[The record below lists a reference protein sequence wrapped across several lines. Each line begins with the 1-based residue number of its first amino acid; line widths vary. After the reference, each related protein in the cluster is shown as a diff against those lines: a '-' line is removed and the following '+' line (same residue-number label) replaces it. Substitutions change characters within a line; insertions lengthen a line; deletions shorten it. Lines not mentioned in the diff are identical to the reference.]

1 MLRMP
6 GVVVPNS
13 KEFRKKITKYP
24 ILCAGE
30 NAESCRSFVPKSG
43 ACDQYLPSTCSA
55 NFAEEKQKN
64 DF

>member
-1 MLRMP
+1 MPTMP
-6 GVVVPNS
+6 GVLVPYG
-13 KEFRKKITKYP
+13 KEFRKKNNEIP
-24 ILCAGE
+24 HFVPVE
-30 NAESCRSFVPKSG
+30 NAESCRSFIPKSG